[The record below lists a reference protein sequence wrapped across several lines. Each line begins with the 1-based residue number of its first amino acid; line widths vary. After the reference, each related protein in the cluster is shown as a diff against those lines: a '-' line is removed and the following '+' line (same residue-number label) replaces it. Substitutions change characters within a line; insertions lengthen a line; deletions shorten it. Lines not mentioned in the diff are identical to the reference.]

1 MEDNYN
7 YYLQEQIWGE
17 IDIVWTIIF
26 IFILFYY
33 VYLSYMIWTN
43 KITYNKNYLPLTPK
57 N

>member
-33 VYLSYMIWTN
+33 VYLAYMIWTN
-43 KITYNKNYLPLTPK
+43 KITYNENYSPLTP
-57 N
+57 